1 MKDIL
6 LQGHVNL
13 IANIPLLC
21 AIVQY
26 MKQIDQFDEIILR
39 ELERD
44 GRISNVDLAEKVGL
58 STSACLRRVQ
68 DLEKNG
74 TIKGYR
80 AVINGEHIGKG
91 FAVIVTVGL
100 ARHLKKDQQEFERA
114 MQAAPQVKECHS
126 ISGEFEYMLRIE
138 VRDLAAYKYFHTEI
152 LGTVPQVARITSHFV
167 MASPKDM
174 RG

>member
-1 MKDIL
+1 MKDL
-6 LQGHVNL
+6 
-13 IANIPLLC
+13 
-21 AIVQY
+21 
-26 MKQIDQFDEIILR
+26 DRFDEIILR
-39 ELERD
+39 ELARD
-44 GRISNVDLAEKVGL
+44 GRISNVDLAERVGL

-68 DLEKNG
+68 ELENNG

-80 AVINGEHIGKG
+80 AIIDPERLGTG
-91 FAVIVTVGL
+91 FVVIVTVGL
-100 ARHLKKDQQEFERA
+100 ARHLKKDQQKFERA

-167 MASPKDM
+167 MASPKDQ

>member
-1 MKDIL
+1 MKDL
-6 LQGHVNL
+6 
-13 IANIPLLC
+13 
-21 AIVQY
+21 
-26 MKQIDQFDEIILR
+26 DRFDEIILR
-39 ELERD
+39 ELARD

-68 DLEKNG
+68 ELENNG

-80 AVINGEHIGKG
+80 AIIDPERLGTG
-91 FAVIVTVGL
+91 FVVIVTVGL

-138 VRDLAAYKYFHTEI
+138 VRDLAAYKYFQTEI

-167 MASPKDM
+167 MASPKDQ

>member
-1 MKDIL
+1 MKDL
-6 LQGHVNL
+6 
-13 IANIPLLC
+13 
-21 AIVQY
+21 
-26 MKQIDQFDEIILR
+26 DRFDEIILR
-39 ELERD
+39 ELARD

-68 DLEKNG
+68 ELENNG

-80 AVINGEHIGKG
+80 AIIDPERLGTG
-91 FAVIVTVGL
+91 FVVIVTVGL

-152 LGTVPQVARITSHFV
+152 LGTVSQVARITSHFV
-167 MASPKDM
+167 MASPKDQ

>member
-1 MKDIL
+1 MKDL
-6 LQGHVNL
+6 
-13 IANIPLLC
+13 
-21 AIVQY
+21 
-26 MKQIDQFDEIILR
+26 DRFDEIILR
-39 ELERD
+39 ELARD
-44 GRISNVDLAEKVGL
+44 GRISNVDLAGKVGL

-68 DLEKNG
+68 ELENNG
-74 TIKGYR
+74 TIQGYR
-80 AVINGEHIGKG
+80 AIIDPERSGTG
-91 FAVIVTVGL
+91 FVVIVTVGL

-167 MASPKDM
+167 MASPKDQ

>member
-1 MKDIL
+1 ML
-6 LQGHVNL
+6 LQNCVNL
-13 IANIPLLC
+13 IANIHLIC
-21 AIVQY
+21 AITQY
-26 MKQIDQFDEIILR
+26 MKEIDQFDEIILR
-39 ELERD
+39 ELARD

-68 DLEKNG
+68 ELEKND
-74 TIKGYR
+74 TIKSYR
-80 AVINGEHIGKG
+80 AVIDRERTGKG
-91 FAVIVTVGL
+91 FTVIVTVGL

-114 MQAAPQVKECHS
+114 MQASPQVVECHS

-152 LGTVPQVARITSHFV
+152 LGTVPQVSRITSHFV

>member
-1 MKDIL
+1 MKELDR
-6 LQGHVNL
+6 
-13 IANIPLLC
+13 
-21 AIVQY
+21 
-26 MKQIDQFDEIILR
+26 FDEIILR
-39 ELERD
+39 ELARD

-68 DLEKNG
+68 ELENNG

-80 AVINGEHIGKG
+80 AIIDPERLGTG
-91 FAVIVTVGL
+91 FVVIVTVGL

-152 LGTVPQVARITSHFV
+152 LGTVPQVTRMTSHFV
-167 MASPKDM
+167 MASPKDQ